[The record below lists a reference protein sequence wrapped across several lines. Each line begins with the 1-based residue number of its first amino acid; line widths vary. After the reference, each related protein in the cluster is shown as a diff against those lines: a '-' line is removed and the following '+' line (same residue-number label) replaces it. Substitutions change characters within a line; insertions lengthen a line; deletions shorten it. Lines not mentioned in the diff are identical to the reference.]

1 MNAVKEKERRG
12 LTPIK
17 AAAILVVAIV
27 AVGTVGYV
35 VLNAI
40 GPGHTTT
47 TSSCAPSK
55 APQCAGSAKAG
66 EGFISDPGALVLRG

>member
-1 MNAVKEKERRG
+1 MKAASETNRKG

-17 AAAILVVAIV
+17 AAVILVVAIV

-40 GPGHTTT
+40 GTGPTSH

-55 APQCAGSAKAG
+55 APQCTGSAKSSEVFA
-66 EGFISDPGALVLRG
+66 SDPATAALRG

>member
-1 MNAVKEKERRG
+1 MKAASETHRKG

-17 AAAILVVAIV
+17 AAVILVVAIV

-35 VLNAI
+35 VLSAI
-40 GPGHTTT
+40 GTGGTSH

-55 APQCAGSAKAG
+55 APQCTGTARASEVFSSSPATA
-66 EGFISDPGALVLRG
+66 ALRG